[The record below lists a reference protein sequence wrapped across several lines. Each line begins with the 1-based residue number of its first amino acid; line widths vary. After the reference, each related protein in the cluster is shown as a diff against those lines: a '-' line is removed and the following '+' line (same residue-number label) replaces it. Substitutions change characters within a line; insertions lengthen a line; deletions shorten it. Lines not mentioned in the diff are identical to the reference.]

1 MKIERIIPTHGVGF
15 EKLKIGECFV
25 LEYKTD
31 AFIFL
36 KVDSNNSRKNAVNL
50 SNNLLIEVSSSD
62 TVVFPIKAT
71 LSVEL

>member
-1 MKIERIIPTHGVGF
+1 MKIERNIPTYGIRF

-31 AFIFL
+31 ASIFL
-36 KVDSNNSRKNAVNL
+36 KVDSNNSRKNTVNL
-50 SNNLLIEVSSSD
+50 SNNLLIEVSSD

-71 LSVEL
+71 LSISI